1 MSSSR
6 SAVVRS
12 ELAPADVA
20 PTEIDRPLT
29 DDVPA
34 RTLTMST
41 GPFVRTEVVD
51 GVHHVQLDRPDRR
64 NAVSDE
70 LYAELV
76 PALQAVADDREA
88 RALLLSGAGKS
99 FCAGADLKAHAS
111 RDRTHAERRAYVW
124 AGQRVGRLLQTMGI
138 PVVTAV
144 HGHAIGAGAEMA
156 LSGDVVVVAD
166 DLTLAF
172 PEVGLGTFVGGG
184 LSQRLPLL
192 VGPARAR
199 QLLLLDRRLT
209 GKEAVDWGLATE
221 AVAADEVQSRALDLA
236 RHLAELPAIS
246 VRYAKQ
252 ALAGAG
258 AMSLD
263 EALVLEAEALLAC
276 MGTDDWSSGVQA
288 FGNRH
293 DTGGA

>member
-1 MSSSR
+1 M
-6 SAVVRS
+6 
-12 ELAPADVA
+12 
-20 PTEIDRPLT
+20 TE
-29 DDVPA
+29 
-34 RTLTMST
+34 
-41 GPFVRTEVVD
+41 GPFVRAEVVD

-70 LYAELV
+70 LYDDLV
-76 PALQAVADDREA
+76 PALQAVADDPRA
-88 RALLLSGAGKS
+88 RVLLLSGAGKS

-111 RDRTHAERRAYVW
+111 RERSHAQRRAYVW
-124 AGQRVGRLLQTMGI
+124 AGQRVGRLLQTMEI

-156 LSGDVVVVAD
+156 LSGDVVVVAT

-209 GKEAVDWGLATE
+209 GREAVEWGLATE
-221 AVAADEVQSRALDLA
+221 AVDADDVHPRAMELA
-236 RHLAELPAIS
+236 RHLAELPSIS

-252 ALAGAG
+252 ALAQAG
-258 AMSLD
+258 SMSLD

-276 MGTDDWSSGVQA
+276 MGTDDWSSGVEA
-288 FGNRH
+288 FGRR
-293 DTGGA
+293 DEQQEA